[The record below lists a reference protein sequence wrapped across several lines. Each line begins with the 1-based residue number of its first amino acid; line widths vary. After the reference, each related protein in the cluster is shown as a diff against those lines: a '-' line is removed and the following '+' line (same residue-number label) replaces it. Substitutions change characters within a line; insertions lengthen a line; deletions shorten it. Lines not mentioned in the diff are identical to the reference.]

1 MSCGKSFVATTIVG
15 LACLSVGV
23 SACQDFSGKG
33 KTMNDGAVDTG
44 DASAKDG
51 AMGGRGGGGGNQG
64 GGGHGGTGDQTD
76 GGAPDVP
83 FDGSDDV
90 AIDAPTDVVISG
102 PSTAGAKQCD
112 GSQP

>member
-23 SACQDFSGKG
+23 SVCQDFSGKG

-83 FDGSDDV
+83 SSSDSPV
-90 AIDAPTDVVISG
+90 ARVDAWVPASFTRSDSL
-102 PSTAGAKQCD
+102 PRYRAAS
-112 GSQP
+112 